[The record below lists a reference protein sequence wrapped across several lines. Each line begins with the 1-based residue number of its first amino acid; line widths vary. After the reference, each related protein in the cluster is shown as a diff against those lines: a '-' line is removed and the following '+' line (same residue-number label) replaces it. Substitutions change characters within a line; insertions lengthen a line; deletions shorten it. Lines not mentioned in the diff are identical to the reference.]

1 MKIINTLMLFFFLLI
16 TNSITAQGPQW
27 KEEAIKRIDLYRKNN
42 ITIHVLNEQGLPL
55 KNALI
60 DIKLVRHKFQFG
72 AVVEDDFMAS
82 KYTDIYKRNFANL
95 FNAAG
100 FENGLKQKQRGN
112 PKEKASEIAAEWFT
126 AHNITMRGHTLV
138 YDGLKFLR
146 SEEKEII
153 TNKDLS
159 DTEKAAKV
167 IPLMEQHIEHGI
179 KKWNVTA
186 WDVLNEPIE
195 NHAANDLT
203 PNNLVTYWFKRA
215 DYYRKLYNR
224 PGVKLYINENRII
237 SGTTKDTYARPKKY
251 KDIIREVIN
260 EGGPIEGIGF
270 QSRIKNG
277 FVSPEEM
284 YKRLQYFDEFNLSYQ
299 ATEFEVRDQPK
310 FRYTDIQKQQIV
322 EQFMLIYL
330 SHPKVEGIWHW
341 TFNNNKKGN
350 KPWALFNYDGTPTA
364 CGKQWIKTFSKE
376 FNTQEL
382 LNTNNIGTAKVR
394 GFKGDYIIRVSYKG
408 KNKYVK
414 LYLDK
419 DQEISVKM

>member
-1 MKIINTLMLFFFLLI
+1 MNIKQNILFFALVFI
-16 TNSITAQGPQW
+16 SQINSAQGPQW
-27 KEEAIKRIDLYRKNN
+27 KEDARERINQYRKNN
-42 ITIHVLNEQGLPL
+42 ITIQVLDNQNTPI
-55 KNALI
+55 KDALV

-72 AVVEDDFMAS
+72 AVVEDDFMTS
-82 KYTDIYKRNFANL
+82 KYTDTYKRTFTNL

-100 FENGLKQKQRGN
+100 FENGLKQKQRGK
-112 PKEKASEIAAEWFT
+112 PKEKASEIAAQWFT
-126 AHNITMRGHTLV
+126 ANNITMRGHALV
-138 YDGLKFLR
+138 YDGLQFLR
-146 SEEKEII
+146 PEENEIV
-153 TNKDLS
+153 TNKHLS
-159 DTEKAAKV
+159 NSEKARQV

-186 WDVLNEPIE
+186 WDVLNEPLA
-195 NHAANDLT
+195 NHAVNDLT
-203 PNNLVTYWFKRA
+203 PGNLVAHWFKKA
-215 DYYRKLYNR
+215 DYYRKLYNK
-224 PGVKLYINENRII
+224 PNIALYINENRII
-237 SGTTKDTYARPKKY
+237 SRTTKDTYSRPQEYKKV
-251 KDIIREVIN
+251 IREVID

-277 FVSPEEM
+277 FITPEEM
-284 YKRLQYFDEFNLSYQ
+284 YKRLQFFDEFNLPYQ

-310 FRYTDIQKQQIV
+310 FQYTDVQKQQIV

-350 KPWALFNYDGTPTA
+350 KPWALFNYDGTPTV
-364 CGKQWIKTFSKE
+364 CGQQWIDTYQKE
-376 FNTQEL
+376 FSTHKL
-382 LNTNNIGTAKVR
+382 LNTNNAGTSSIR

-419 DQEISVKM
+419 DQEITVQM